1 MTMRERVIRVSIL
14 VAFLVSAVLVAG
26 GCSIKRYAVNTIGDV
41 LASGDSV
48 YESDDDI
55 ALIGEALP
63 FSLKLVESLLAESPR
78 HRGLLVTAARGF
90 VLYAYA
96 YVQYDADVQ
105 ALVDL
110 DRARAL
116 RGRARR
122 LYERAFGYALRALE
136 QSYPGFSKALSLRP
150 TAAAAMVGTGTNDQ
164 DVVLLYWTAA
174 SLGLAISVS
183 KTEPAMLARLP
194 EVEAL
199 LARALELD
207 EAWNA
212 GALHEFQITWAA
224 AQRTRGDQE
233 ELRRHYE
240 RALALSRGQR
250 ASLYVAY
257 AEAVAVPNQ
266 DRTEFVSL
274 MEKALAV
281 DPNADPAHRLLN
293 LIAQRRAW
301 WLLQRIDELFL

>member
-281 DPNADPAHRLLN
+281 DLNADPAHRLLN
-293 LIAQRRAW
+293 LIAQRRAR
-301 WLLQRIDELFL
+301 WLMQRINDLFL